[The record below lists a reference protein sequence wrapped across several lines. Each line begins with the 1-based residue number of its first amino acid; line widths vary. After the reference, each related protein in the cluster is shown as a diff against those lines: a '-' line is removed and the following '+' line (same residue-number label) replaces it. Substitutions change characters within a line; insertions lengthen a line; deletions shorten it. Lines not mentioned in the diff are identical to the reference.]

1 MVTELLSILIVAL
14 IVQQAVEAIKKAIK
28 IKKGY
33 SLFNIINI
41 KVLISI
47 IISITLCVTSEIGL
61 LALLGIEALPILD
74 YILTGLIV
82 SGGANGIRELQKQIQ
97 SSKINQEQ
105 EVTTDGEQTNKRF

>member
-14 IVQQAVEAIKKAIK
+14 VVQQAVEAIKKAIK

-33 SLFNIINI
+33 SLFRIINV

-82 SGGANGIRELQKQIQ
+82 SSGANGIRELQKQIQ
-97 SSKINQEQ
+97 SSKINQE
-105 EVTTDGEQTNKRF
+105 VTTDGEQTNKRF

>member
-14 IVQQAVEAIKKAIK
+14 VVQQAVEAIKKAIK

-33 SLFNIINI
+33 SLFRIINV

-61 LALLGIEALPILD
+61 LALLGVEALPILD
-74 YILTGLIV
+74 YILAGLIV

-97 SSKINQEQ
+97 SSKINQE
-105 EVTTDGEQTNKRF
+105 VTTDGEQTNKRF

>member
-14 IVQQAVEAIKKAIK
+14 VVQQAVEAIKKAIK

-33 SLFNIINI
+33 SLFNFINI

-61 LALLGIEALPILD
+61 LVLLGVKALPILD
-74 YILTGLIV
+74 YVLTGLIV

-97 SSKINQEQ
+97 NAKQGDE
-105 EVTTDGEQTNKRF
+105 K

>member
-33 SLFNIINI
+33 SLFKVINV
-41 KVLISI
+41 KVLLSIAISI
-47 IISITLCVTSEIGL
+47 VLCVSAHIGV
-61 LALLGIEALPILD
+61 LAMLGVGEVIPLVD

-97 SSKINQEQ
+97 ATKQGDE
-105 EVTTDGEQTNKRF
+105 K

>member
-14 IVQQAVEAIKKAIK
+14 VVQQAVEAIKKAIK

-33 SLFNIINI
+33 SLFKIINI

-47 IISITLCVTSEIGL
+47 IISITLCITSEIGL
-61 LALLGIEALPILD
+61 LALLGVEALPILD

-97 SSKINQEQ
+97 NAKQGDENNELHIQN
-105 EVTTDGEQTNKRF
+105 

>member
-33 SLFNIINI
+33 SLFKIINI

-47 IISITLCVTSEIGL
+47 IISITLCVTSEIGI
-61 LALLGIEALPILD
+61 LALLGVEALPILD

-82 SGGANGIRELQKQIQ
+82 SGGASSIRELQKQIQ
-97 SSKINQEQ
+97 NAKQGDENNELHI
-105 EVTTDGEQTNKRF
+105 